1 MRYTLIIG
9 NKNYSSWSLRPW
21 LVMKHLGLDFNEV
34 VIPLFQGN
42 FKEKILAHSHAGK
55 VPILKGDGFDL
66 WDSLSICE
74 FLNDQYPEGKLWP
87 TEAKAKAVARSI
99 SCEMHSGFF
108 NIRNDMPMNMRRVID
123 GVTPSAACQTE
134 IDRVVEI
141 WTNCREEFGKEG
153 PYLFGAFTI
162 ADAMYAPV
170 VNRFVTYQVPVSGQ
184 AATYMKTMQDMP
196 SMKEWKADAIKEDWV
211 IEAVEL

>member
-21 LVMKHLGLDFNEV
+21 LVLKHLGLDFDEV
-34 VIPLFQGN
+34 VIPLLQDN

-55 VPILKGDGFDL
+55 VPILKADGFDL
-66 WDSLSICE
+66 WDSLAICE

-87 TEAKAKAVARSI
+87 TDPKAKAVARSI

-108 NIRNDMPMNMRRVID
+108 NIRNDMPMNMRRVIN
-123 GVTPSAACQTE
+123 GVTPTAACQSE

-141 WTNCREEFGKEG
+141 WTNCRAEFGQEG
-153 PYLFGAFTI
+153 PYLFGSFTI
-162 ADAMYAPV
+162 ADAMFAPV
-170 VNRFVTYQVPVSGQ
+170 VNRFATYQVPVSGQ

-196 SMKEWKADAIKEDWV
+196 SMKEWKADAIEEEWV